1 MRQYAPK
8 AASACNVGRVQIR
21 TSMHITGVK
30 THARIVQQ
38 QASDLRFFTAQDTP
52 PVHQA
57 GLLWN

>member
-1 MRQYAPK
+1 
-8 AASACNVGRVQIR
+8 
-21 TSMHITGVK
+21 VK